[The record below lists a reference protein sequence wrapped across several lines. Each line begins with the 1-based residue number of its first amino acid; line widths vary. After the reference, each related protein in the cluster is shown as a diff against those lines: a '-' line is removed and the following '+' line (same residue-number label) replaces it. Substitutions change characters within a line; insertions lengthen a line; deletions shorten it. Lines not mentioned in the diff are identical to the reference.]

1 MARSLHPIGTRLGRR
16 VGDELTP
23 RHRRPELLHNL
34 SDHPLRNCAITRLH
48 SPTQH
53 GNLAGPGSRPDSA
66 PIAAPASP
74 YGLGFATTGALL
86 NHGARM
92 T

>member
-1 MARSLHPIGTRLGRR
+1 MTIRS
-16 VGDELTP
+16 E
-23 RHRRPELLHNL
+23 
-34 SDHPLRNCAITRLH
+34 NCAITRLR

-74 YGLGFATTGALL
+74 YALAVATTGPQL
-86 NHGARM
+86 NH
-92 T
+92 